1 MNEEG
6 ILYKGRV
13 IQNKLNTSILFL
25 RCFYFYATLTRSMS
39 FHIRTKTFQGPIQLL
54 FSLIEKRE
62 LPINDISLAEISGDF
77 IRFVQEHEHEIPL
90 SEIAQFISLISTLV
104 LIKAK
109 ALLPS
114 LELEE
119 EEEGDIE
126 ELKRRLTLYK
136 LFKER
141 AKELKLHV
149 RERRPFLAP
158 RQRIQKERIRFLPP
172 EGLNVKLLKERLES
186 LTGEAEQFSPT
197 RKTAKG
203 RIRIHVHIRDI
214 THKLMK
220 RITGNG
226 KALSFSRFV
235 QSLLPVGREG
245 GTHYKEAQHV
255 YTLVSFLA
263 SLELNKNGKID
274 MEQEEI
280 FSEIFLQG
288 RRDDSHYRE

>member
-1 MNEEG
+1 MESAELTVLTI
-6 ILYKGRV
+6 ILIDKAKVPFLCY
-13 IQNKLNTSILFL
+13 TSQ
-25 RCFYFYATLTRSMS
+25 SMS
-39 FHIRTKTFQGPIQLL
+39 FHIRTKTFQGPIHLL

-77 IRFVQEHEHEIPL
+77 IRFVQEHEQEIPL

-126 ELKRRLTLYK
+126 ELKRRLKLYK

-141 AKELKLHV
+141 ARVLKLHI

-158 RQRIQKERIRFLPP
+158 RQMSTKQRVSFRPP
-172 EGLNVKLLKERLES
+172 EDLTPNTLATLLMQFGR
-186 LTGEAEQFSPT
+186 GEEEFLSQKKVRS
-197 RKTAKG
+197 G

-214 THKLMK
+214 TESLMK
-220 RITGNG
+220 RVTGNSG
-226 KALSFSRFV
+226 SIPFHHFVRSVLASR
-235 QSLLPVGREG
+235 GEEE
-245 GTHYKEAQHV
+245 HHEEARQV

-263 SLELNKNGKID
+263 SLELNKNGEIN
-274 MEQEEI
+274 MEQEEL

-288 RRDDSHYRE
+288 RNDNIANG

>member
-1 MNEEG
+1 
-6 ILYKGRV
+6 
-13 IQNKLNTSILFL
+13 
-25 RCFYFYATLTRSMS
+25 MS

-54 FSLIEKRE
+54 FSLIEKKE

-77 IRFVQEHEHEIPL
+77 IRFVQEHEQEIPL

-126 ELKRRLTLYK
+126 ELKRRLKLYK
-136 LFKER
+136 LFKEG
-141 AKELKLHV
+141 AKVLKLHI

-158 RQRIQKERIRFLPP
+158 RQRTRVERI
-172 EGLNVKLLKERLES
+172 S
-186 LTGEAEQFSPT
+186 FSPPNNLGVHSL
-197 RKTAKG
+197 KTSLQALVGEIEHLSPKQKVAKG
-203 RIRIHVHIRDI
+203 RIRIHVHIHEI
-214 THKLMK
+214 TEKLMR
-220 RITGNG
+220 RI
-226 KALSFSRFV
+226 AESRESVPFRRFV
-235 QSLLPVGREG
+235 QSLLQFQKRDA
-245 GTHYKEAQHV
+245 YYRAEAERT

-263 SLELNKNGKID
+263 SLELNKNGEIN
-274 MEQEEI
+274 MEQEEL

-288 RRDDSHYRE
+288 RNDNVANG